1 MPVLS
6 PSSSNPSRQSK
17 VATSPGLGL
26 VGTSTKCPLQGGS
39 SVGHSRI
46 TIHNQ
51 LIFGIYNIKTQFATY
66 VFHFRR
72 FTYMKCLTLAFA

>member
-26 VGTSTKCPLQGGS
+26 LGTSSKRPLQGGS

-46 TIHNQ
+46 TILNQ
-51 LIFGIYNIKTQFATY
+51 LIFGMYNIETQLATSI
-66 VFHFRR
+66 FHFRGL
-72 FTYMKCLTLAFA
+72 FTYM

>member
-26 VGTSTKCPLQGGS
+26 VGTSTKNPLQGGS

-46 TIHNQ
+46 TIILYQ
-51 LIFGIYNIKTQFATY
+51 LVSGMYNILTQLATY
-66 VFHFRR
+66 IFHFRGLI
-72 FTYMKCLTLAFA
+72 TYM